1 MKRAFRSVRGEPK
14 QLRHGFDVPVRI
26 LWPCMAEIGA
36 ELAHLTIRVEAI
48 AIPCHDRTNSEG
60 MPLIPST
67 ELSPLF
73 RQPDYSGTCQPMY
86 VNRRAA

>member
-1 MKRAFRSVRGEPK
+1 MKRLFRAVRGEPK

-48 AIPCHDRTNSEG
+48 AIPCRDRTNSEG
-60 MPLIPST
+60 MPIIPPAQ
-67 ELSPLF
+67 LAPLF
-73 RQPDYSGTCQPMY
+73 RQPDYSG
-86 VNRRAA
+86 N

>member
-26 LWPCMAEIGA
+26 LWPYMAEIGA

-48 AIPCHDRTNSEG
+48 AIPCRDRTNSEG
-60 MPLIPST
+60 MTVIPLA
-67 ELSPLF
+67 ELS
-73 RQPDYSGTCQPMY
+73 T
-86 VNRRAA
+86 